1 MSAPSD
7 ETLLRLVREGD
18 NGAFDLLVDRYGR
31 RILAFGLRMCGH
43 HHDAEDVFQETLIAA
58 YGGLSEI
65 RDPKAVRTWLF
76 KVASNHCLMRRRRD
90 QPNRN
95 VSLEEMKAPAW
106 DQEGYN
112 VEGITIPPVD
122 AAERAELRRML
133 ERALGSLDSEHR
145 MVVILRDLEGFSTR
159 ETADIMDLSLSAVK
173 MRLHRARLSLREA
186 LSAYHPQVA

>member
-1 MSAPSD
+1 MTAPSD

-18 NGAFDLLVDRYGR
+18 DGAFDLFVERYGR

-43 HHDAEDVFQETLIAA
+43 HHDAEDVFQETLLAA
-58 YGGLSEI
+58 YGGLSEV

-76 KVASNHCLMRRRRD
+76 KIASNHCLMRRRKD
-90 QPNRN
+90 QPNRK
-95 VSLEEMKAPAW
+95 VSLEGIEVPAW
-106 DQEGYN
+106 DQEGFKF
-112 VEGITIPPVD
+112 EGIKAPPVD

-133 ERALGSLDSEHR
+133 EVALGALDSEHR

-159 ETADIMDLSLSAVK
+159 ETAEIMDLGLSAVK